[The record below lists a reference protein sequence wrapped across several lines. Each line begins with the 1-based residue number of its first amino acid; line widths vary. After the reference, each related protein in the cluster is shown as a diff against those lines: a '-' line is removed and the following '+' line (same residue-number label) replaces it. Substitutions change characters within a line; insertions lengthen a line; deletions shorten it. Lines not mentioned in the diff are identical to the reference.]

1 MERWGWER
9 RGHSLFRKPLYL
21 FLLPVYIGGQG
32 GEMKSREAGREERKD
47 SLKFGDAFYA
57 HGLSSCDIQILGLL

>member
-1 MERWGWER
+1 MEWSGWER
-9 RGHSLFRKPLYL
+9 RGHSLFWKPLYL

-32 GEMKSREAGREERKD
+32 GEMKRREAGREERKN
-47 SLKFGDAFYA
+47 SLKFSNAFCA